1 MGELD
6 LVDVNQQARMPG
18 DSNLAELARSPRP
31 SGLTQGDGPGG
42 ETCGLAQGAGSA
54 GWPRGRD
61 CAWFVRLALLTAG
74 LPLLSLKGK
83 ATTIRPHPAPGL
95 RHGQHPRKLRRQSRR
110 TGPH

>member
-1 MGELD
+1 VGELD

-31 SGLTQGDGPGG
+31 SG
-42 ETCGLAQGAGSA
+42 
-54 GWPRGRD
+54 RD
-61 CAWFVRLALLTAG
+61 YARLVRLALLTAG

-83 ATTIRPHPAPGL
+83 ATTIRPYPATGL